1 MEKAISPSTY
11 GVQSDIDAAVS
22 AAPDKALISLA
33 LIAGLLALRWALVRL
48 IRRQSEILT
57 DRQLRAIA
65 IVRNGGVIALLIA
78 LFILW
83 LPELEAFALSVTAV
97 AVAIV
102 IATKELLMCFAGGL
116 VRSTSGSF
124 SAGDWI
130 EVNGH
135 SGEVGDTS
143 LLSTTLLEFDADRME
158 YTGRLVTLPN
168 SVFLANPVRN
178 HEFHKKFVFHE
189 FTIYSELIPKVEAA
203 RQAILKALDAEARAF
218 EDVAARYAA
227 MIERR
232 MGVRLP
238 PATPRVRVR
247 TTEAAK
253 LGFEV
258 TMFCPRE
265 KALDIE
271 AVAMTAFQKW
281 VERQPWRFA
290 MVAAKP
296 TAETRDTA

>member
-1 MEKAISPSTY
+1 MEPVISPSTY
-11 GVQSDIDAAVS
+11 GVRPDIEAAISV
-22 AAPDKALISLA
+22 APDKAMISLA

-48 IRRQSEILT
+48 IRRQSDYLT
-57 DRQLRAIA
+57 DGQLRWIA
-65 IVRNGGVIALLIA
+65 IVRNGGVLALLIA

-135 SGEVGDTS
+135 SGEVGEYS

-158 YTGRLVTLPN
+158 YTGRLITLPN
-168 SVFLANPVRN
+168 SVFLANPVVN
-178 HEFHKKFVFHE
+178 HEFRKKFVFHE
-189 FTIYSELIPKVEAA
+189 FTIYCELIPKVEAA
-203 RQAILKALDAEARAF
+203 RQAILKALAAEAHAF
-218 EDVAARYAA
+218 EEVAARYAA
-227 MIERR
+227 LIERR
-232 MGVRLP
+232 MGVHLP
-238 PATPRVRVR
+238 PATPRVRMR

-258 TMFCPRE
+258 TMFCPRD

-290 MVAAKP
+290 MVADKATTAKREP
-296 TAETRDTA
+296 A